1 MGKIYEKILLARL
14 FFHTPEN
21 SLIHPQQFGFRK
33 GKSTINALFH
43 IFNTYKSAAN
53 SKYVCAIFLDIE
65 KAFDAAWWRKIFLEL
80 SLLDIPPNLLTA
92 LRNFLADRRVIL
104 TQGGLD
110 HQKVLSR
117 GCPQGSVLSPILW
130 NILVNSLLKL
140 PLPTNYS
147 ITAYADDITLLISA
161 NSRSQIETAANHCLT
176 NFSAWASEC
185 KLRFS
190 AKKTKGLLLRG
201 VLKRPPLIKLDGTS
215 IQFVKEFKYLGFWL
229 SKDFNFVPHVTNTCQ
244 AISKL
249 LPSMANFT
257 KAFRHYQ
264 WKNSLLIYKQAILP
278 KLTYGVALWGLD
290 LPKVA
295 VIKRITALQRSF
307 LIRMTRAFPTSPGA
321 PLDLITNI
329 DPIALHLNKIHALEY
344 PKFSFSCRSFGR
356 ATVNFNGLY
365 SISLNGSSIT
375 CNKKGAS
382 RILTDELHISW
393 NNQWTN
399 NTHHWTGRF
408 FPDLF
413 SRREALWFT
422 PSPSVTQFITGH
434 CNVRAYLHRFNL
446 LDDDTCDCGAIQD
459 PEHELVCPDLVHIRP
474 TTLIADPRAL
484 VSNDSTFQDFKS
496 FLHKRYV
503 ARLNI

>member
-140 PLPTNYS
+140 PLPTNCS

-161 NSRSQIETAANHCLT
+161 NSRAQIETAANHCLT
-176 NFSAWASEC
+176 NFSAWATEC

-201 VLKRPPLIKLDGTS
+201 VLKRRPLIKLDGTS
-215 IQFVKEFKYLGFWL
+215 IQFVKEFKYLGVWL
-229 SKDFNFVPHVTNTCQ
+229 SKDFN
-244 AISKL
+244 K
-249 LPSMANFT
+249 M
-257 KAFRHYQ
+257 
-264 WKNSLLIYKQAILP
+264 
-278 KLTYGVALWGLD
+278 
-290 LPKVA
+290 
-295 VIKRITALQRSF
+295 
-307 LIRMTRAFPTSPGA
+307 FPTSPTPA
-321 PLDLITNI
+321 RTSPNCSHQWLTS
-329 DPIALHLNKIHALEY
+329 PIGGFFRCPA
-344 PKFSFSCRSFGR
+344 
-356 ATVNFNGLY
+356 
-365 SISLNGSSIT
+365 
-375 CNKKGAS
+375 AS
-382 RILTDELHISW
+382 MV
-393 NNQWTN
+393 
-399 NTHHWTGRF
+399 
-408 FPDLF
+408 P
-413 SRREALWFT
+413 
-422 PSPSVTQFITGH
+422 
-434 CNVRAYLHRFNL
+434 
-446 LDDDTCDCGAIQD
+446 
-459 PEHELVCPDLVHIRP
+459 
-474 TTLIADPRAL
+474 
-484 VSNDSTFQDFKS
+484 
-496 FLHKRYV
+496 
-503 ARLNI
+503 